1 MANVLN
7 LALKKDVFE
16 GLQNGTTN
24 KILIGYSRWWRK
36 RLMDLDSGVFKN
48 FDVACV
54 SSGSS
59 DKIDYEIEQI
69 EQLENK
75 DFVVTV
81 KVGFDQ
87 GEQPSTDEGDSDF
100 DDETPIQYSDAAV
113 PPIHTVTDGNGEG
126 IEITGIKGT
135 QEDLLK
141 SEVVNPVT
149 VETDEN
155 GNVVVKATYVKPISE
170 ITQKFILKKT
180 GEMIDDAVNDAEEES
195 PKNPEIKDS
204 ENKDIKDIVMNLIDK
219 FCELKDVYVVN
230 MDSVTIRNNGQV
242 FGCKKRLIAD
252 RDSDVKFNF
261 VKKEF
266 IKYPNTLNS
275 AFALQVLYYLNNM
288 LKNNYVFINK
298 SACKF
303 REGNQGNIILTI
315 VAIGKRKYFF
325 AK

>member
-36 RLMDLDSGVFKN
+36 RLMDLDSGVFKD

-87 GEQPSTDEGDSDF
+87 GEQPSTDEEDSDF
-100 DDETPIQYSDAAV
+100 DDETPIQ
-113 PPIHTVTDGNGEG
+113 INTVTDGNGEG

-141 SEVVNPVT
+141 PEVVNPVT

-170 ITQKFILKKT
+170 ITQKFILKNLKRR
-180 GEMIDDAVNDAEEES
+180 
-195 PKNPEIKDS
+195 EI
-204 ENKDIKDIVMNLIDK
+204 E
-219 FCELKDVYVVN
+219 
-230 MDSVTIRNNGQV
+230 
-242 FGCKKRLIAD
+242 
-252 RDSDVKFNF
+252 
-261 VKKEF
+261 
-266 IKYPNTLNS
+266 
-275 AFALQVLYYLNNM
+275 
-288 LKNNYVFINK
+288 
-298 SACKF
+298 
-303 REGNQGNIILTI
+303 
-315 VAIGKRKYFF
+315 
-325 AK
+325 